1 MNNLYF
7 CIKVVLILLLPPP
20 LPAHYDA
27 TNIKGFYSVGQI
39 FEEVM
44 ALLQNYVCLH
54 FFKYTSFHVEPAST
68 FANPS
73 IMAILPMCW
82 HNVHHYNA
90 LPFGR

>member
-1 MNNLYF
+1 MDPQSGGVDEQVG
-7 CIKVVLILLLPPP
+7 KLII
-20 LPAHYDA
+20 
-27 TNIKGFYSVGQI
+27 NGV
-39 FEEVM
+39 
-44 ALLQNYVCLH
+44 LQNYVCLH